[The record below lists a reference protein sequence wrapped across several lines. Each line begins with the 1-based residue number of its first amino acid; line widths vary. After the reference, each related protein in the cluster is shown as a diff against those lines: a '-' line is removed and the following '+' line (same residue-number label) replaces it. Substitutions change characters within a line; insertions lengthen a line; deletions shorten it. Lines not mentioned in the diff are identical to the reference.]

1 MVYLGRLTQNGS
13 NPHETSR
20 TVIKVIKHP
29 KHNSLDQKLALVKL
43 SSPVT
48 FTDYI
53 KPVCLA
59 AAGSVFVDGTESW
72 VTGWG
77 IIGVDGEEHC
87 FKIRRCQ
94 KFFFRIDKVFYV
106 FILCDRIDRIQV
118 S

>member
-1 MVYLGRLTQNGS
+1 MYLGRLTQNGS

-29 KHNSLDQKLALVKL
+29 KYNSLDQKLALLQL

-77 IIGVDGEEHC
+77 TISNKGEEHC
-87 FKIRRCQ
+87 FKIT
-94 KFFFRIDKVFYV
+94 
-106 FILCDRIDRIQV
+106 LIQGV
-118 S
+118 TKIN